1 MKNTE
6 TDANNFNPVL
16 QEILQE
22 MCRRVNVDYNTVDFT
37 KDRWYMDHSWTLEEE
52 KDFIDWLTKEVLS
65 NKKKYKLIFLATSSK
80 HLIKKSVEWFVLQYG
95 WKYKET
101 N

>member
-6 TDANNFNPVL
+6 TDVSPVL

-37 KDRWYMDHSWTLEEE
+37 KDRWYVDYSWTVEEE
-52 KDFIDWLTKEVLS
+52 KDFTDWLTKEVIS
-65 NKKKYKLIFLATSSK
+65 NRKKYKPVFPMTSSTYFV
-80 HLIKKSVEWFVLQYG
+80 KKSVEWFVLQYG
-95 WKYKET
+95 WKYKEI